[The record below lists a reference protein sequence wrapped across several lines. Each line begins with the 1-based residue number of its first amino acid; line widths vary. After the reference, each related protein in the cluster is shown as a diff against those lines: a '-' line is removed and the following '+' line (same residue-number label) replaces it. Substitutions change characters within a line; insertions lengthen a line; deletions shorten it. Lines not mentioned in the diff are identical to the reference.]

1 MYDLAIEGIQGERRV
16 FFGVFS
22 RSPES
27 VLYRAVQLLEP
38 FIPIL
43 RRLRQIADAASGQFR
58 SDGFSRLFATL
69 RQELDEPYLQVLQE
83 HLRALRF
90 PDGVLM
96 SAELGPGNRGVR
108 YILRSLGVARRMLQ
122 CGMFVPAERMAASVC
137 GGLFSHFKREE
148 DPTMRRGKLD
158 EELARMR
165 GLVDHMVPGCILLSN
180 ESFAFTNERE
190 GLEIARQLVEA
201 LLDSG
206 VRVLMVTHLFDL
218 AQGLFGGRAPAPS
231 SCGRSGSRMGCGRFA
246 SCRVRP
252 CRRATGRTCT
262 RRSSARRGSRGGS
275 RHRGRARPRRRPAPW
290 PTVGGPQLDRRK
302 LCLFVLSRPWAC
314 WAASV
319 TRCSVPRSRPCT
331 KNSAARFAATGRQ
344 VSRRCACLRAGGRCA
359 RSARQAASGEPCCR
373 ARG

>member
-1 MYDLAIEGIQGERRV
+1 MLGDCLEHPDVVRSMYDLAIEGIQGERRV

-180 ESFAFTNERE
+180 ESFASTNERE
-190 GLEIARQLVEA
+190 GSEIARQLAEA

-218 AQGLFGGRAPAPS
+218 AQGLFGGTGTRA
-231 SCGRSGSRMGCGRFA
+231 
-246 SCRVRP
+246 
-252 CRRATGRTCT
+252 
-262 RRSSARRGSRGGS
+262 
-275 RHRGRARPRRRPAPW
+275 
-290 PTVGGPQLDRRK
+290 
-302 LCLFVLSRPWAC
+302 LF
-314 WAASV
+314 
-319 TRCSVPRSRPCT
+319 
-331 KNSAARFAATGRQ
+331 
-344 VSRRCACLRAGGRCA
+344 LRAQR
-359 RSARQAASGEPCCR
+359 EPDGLR
-373 ARG
+373 TFRVVPGAPLPTSHGQDLYTQIFGSQG